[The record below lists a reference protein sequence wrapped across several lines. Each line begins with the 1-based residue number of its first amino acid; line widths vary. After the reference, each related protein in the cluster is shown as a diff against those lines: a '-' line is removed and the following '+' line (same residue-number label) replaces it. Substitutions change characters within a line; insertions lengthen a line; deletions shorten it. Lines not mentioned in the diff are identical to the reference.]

1 VAASD
6 CLVFASLFDGGLGG
20 RESAVGARVVG
31 SEGAGSL
38 RRGSVSRTGSPGDC
52 GRTVHSPYPRS
63 ETNTTAATIVIRVR
77 DAFDACSAAR
87 LSRIDAKSAVH
98 SLQVS
103 RCRSI
108 AVASR

>member
-1 VAASD
+1 VAGAR
-6 CLVFASLFDGGLGG
+6 LVCVSLFDGGLGG
-20 RESAVGARVVG
+20 RESAAVARVSG
-31 SEGAGSL
+31 GDGAGSP
-38 RRGSVSRTGSPGDC
+38 RTGSLSRTCSPVDC
-52 GRTVHSPYPRS
+52 GRTVHKPYPRS

-77 DAFDACSAAR
+77 DTFDACSAAR
-87 LSRIDAKSAVH
+87 LSRIDARSAVH